1 MKKKNNDTMHN
12 IVVLKFKLIKLEI
25 SPERIDRIK
34 KFSFIILI
42 YVLVKVSQT

>member
-1 MKKKNNDTMHN
+1 MKKKKKNDTMHN
-12 IVVLKFKLIKLEI
+12 IVVLKFKLIKL
-25 SPERIDRIK
+25 ERIDRIK